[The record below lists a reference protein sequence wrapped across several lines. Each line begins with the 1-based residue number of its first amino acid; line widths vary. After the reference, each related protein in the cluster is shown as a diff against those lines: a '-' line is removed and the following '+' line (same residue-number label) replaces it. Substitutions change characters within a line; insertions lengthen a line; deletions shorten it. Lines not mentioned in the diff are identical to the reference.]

1 MKLPKFLVIACF
13 LTLVSLVYVH
23 QQTEIFRLA
32 YVGGKQNTLCQD
44 LLDKNAL
51 LRYNIDTSASVV
63 RLGSKIS
70 AEAGYEMPG
79 SYELVRMSNPQDLM
93 EAQREN
99 MPKRQ
104 NMLARFFSVKRQA
117 EAKTINP

>member
-1 MKLPKFLVIACF
+1 MKLPKFLVIVCF
-13 LTLVSLVYVH
+13 LTLFSLLYVH
-23 QQTEIFRLA
+23 QQTEIFRFA
-32 YVGGKQNTLCQD
+32 YLGDKQNTLCQD

-51 LRYNIDTSASVV
+51 LRYNIDTSASVI

-70 AEAGYEMPG
+70 AEAGYEMPCF
-79 SYELVRMSNPQDLM
+79 YELVRISNPHDLM

-99 MPKRQ
+99 IPKKQ